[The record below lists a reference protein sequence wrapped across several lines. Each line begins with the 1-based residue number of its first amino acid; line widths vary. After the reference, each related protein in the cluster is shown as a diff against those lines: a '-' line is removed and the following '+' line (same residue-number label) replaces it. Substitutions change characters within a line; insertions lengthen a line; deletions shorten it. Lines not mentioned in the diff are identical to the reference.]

1 MPSCGSGST
10 VERQRARKR
19 DGGWRSNRRFRFRTD
34 WWHESRRCIG
44 PTRREHV
51 DPALGEAKATVKE
64 IVPAAAG
71 GPPLVLNGINDRAPT
86 WTPMRSSSTV
96 ASRRPKW
103 FGPSSSVTV
112 SWCKPRSLLLQWSSR
127 FAY

>member
-1 MPSCGSGST
+1 MS
-10 VERQRARKR
+10 RKLILCV
-19 DGGWRSNRRFRFRTD
+19 GV
-34 WWHESRRCIG
+34 IG
-44 PTRREHV
+44 AF
-51 DPALGEAKATVKE
+51 ALLA
-64 IVPAAAG
+64 VPAAAG